1 MPLTIKQVIRVIQ
14 SEIMRDIKAGVVP
27 QTVKSFDGL
36 SDWTNSHWYG
46 RSKDTEHLTEEHWDA
61 IEGAVDAWLYN
72 GRR

>member
-27 QTVKSFDGL
+27 QTVNSFSGL
-36 SDWTNSHWYG
+36 HEWVDANEYG
-46 RSKDTEHLTEEHWDA
+46 QSRDIEHLTIEHWDA
-61 IEGAVDAWLYN
+61 IQGAVDAWLYN